1 MRSLSL
7 QLETQKEFSTNIAI
21 SKEKEMIDINKRLN
35 ETVKFTN
42 DNLAE
47 KENQHKIIIKQYEDN
62 KIILLTKHVQIK
74 KELEDKNDK
83 LSNELNQ
90 VSKNFEEFEHIC
102 NKNNIALQ
110 SELNQK
116 TYEHEFTVCEMQ
128 KKFEAYKSDF
138 ELKLVEVNN
147 L

>member
-1 MRSLSL
+1 MKSLTL
-7 QLETQKEFSTNIAI
+7 QLETQKEFSTNIALT
-21 SKEKEMIDINKRLN
+21 KEKELIEINKRLN

-42 DNLAE
+42 NNLIE
-47 KENQHKIIIKQYEDN
+47 KENQHKIIIKEYDDN

-74 KELEDKNDK
+74 KDLEEKNDR
-83 LSNELNQ
+83 LSSELNEIR
-90 VSKNFEEFEHIC
+90 KNFEEYEHIC
-102 NKNNIALQ
+102 HKNTISMQ

-128 KKFEAYKSDF
+128 KKFDAYKSDF